1 MVVIPPFEQRK
12 RKIYCKFHNVYG
24 HFTSNC
30 LCFKDMI
37 QKAIDEGRLKFEQ
50 KPIQVNTDPFQVQTN
65 YAEPVQILM
74 VGASIGMS
82 KVKIALFEYEDN
94 QALVEIKKEEE
105 YVSPLVGETLIEF
118 LTKKQKAGKKGDAL
132 ALMQCCI

>member
-1 MVVIPPFEQRK
+1 
-12 RKIYCKFHNVYG
+12 
-24 HFTSNC
+24 
-30 LCFKDMI
+30 MI
-37 QKAIDEGRLKFEQ
+37 QKAIDEGRLKFEE
-50 KPIQVNTDPFQVQTN
+50 KPMQVDIDLFQVQTN
-65 YAEPVQILM
+65 YVEPIQILM

-132 ALMQCCI
+132 ALM